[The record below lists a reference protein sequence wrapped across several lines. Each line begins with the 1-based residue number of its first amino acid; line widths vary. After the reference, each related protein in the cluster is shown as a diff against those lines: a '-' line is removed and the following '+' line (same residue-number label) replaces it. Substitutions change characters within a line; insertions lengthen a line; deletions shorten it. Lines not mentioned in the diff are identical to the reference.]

1 MKITEITMG
10 RTINVGNYES
20 VRIDLTA
27 EVVEGDEFALVI
39 TQLKAMLAIQEA
51 QIRKEYPHHK

>member
-1 MKITEITMG
+1 MKITQITLG

-27 EVVEGDEFALVI
+27 DVEPEDGYAI
-39 TQLKAMLAIQEA
+39 NIAKLKDMLAIQEA
-51 QIRKEYPHHK
+51 QIRKEYTHKK